1 MAIQTITPYSTPSD
15 LLPLREIYDLLKE
28 TGHPVSNRDLKA
40 WIRKDGLDVVR
51 YRGVPHV
58 SYSDILLAHRDA
70 VLAGRI

>member
-28 TGHPVSNRDLKA
+28 TGHPASVRVIRT
-40 WIRKDGLDVVR
+40 WIRAAGLDTVR
-51 YRGVPHV
+51 ARGVIYV